1 MTDKAPLAVIT
12 GASGGIGRALA
23 KYHAAKGGDLILAAR
38 RAAELDAL
46 KADIEAKHS
55 VSVTP
60 VACDLGTPEGLATLI
75 AACEGRDIG
84 ILINNAGFGGRG
96 AFIERHL
103 ADDLA
108 MVDLNVNAV
117 MILCHS
123 IAPGMVVRGE
133 GRILNVGSTAGMMP
147 GPMQATYF
155 ATKAFVNSF
164 SQALDEELRAQGV
177 TVTVLAP
184 GYVETDFAARA
195 DLENTPLTKSGQSPE
210 AVARVGYDAMMD
222 GRLHVVN
229 EGMLSVLTNWVIPLL
244 PRRQVLKM
252 VRKMQTK

>member
-23 KYHAAKGGDLILAAR
+23 EYHAAKGGDLILAAR
-38 RAAELDAL
+38 RAVELDAL

-75 AACEGRDIG
+75 A
-84 ILINNAGFGGRG
+84 GGRG

-117 MILCHS
+117 MILCHA
-123 IAPGMVVRGE
+123 IAPGMVARGG

-177 TVTVLAP
+177 TVLAP

-195 DLENTPLTKSGQSPE
+195 DLENTPLTRSGQSPE

>member
-23 KYHAAKGGDLILAAR
+23 EYHAAKGGDLILAAR
-38 RAAELDAL
+38 RAVELDAL

-75 AACEGRDIG
+75 
-84 ILINNAGFGGRG
+84 GGRG

-117 MILCHS
+117 MILCHA
-123 IAPGMVVRGE
+123 IAPGMVARGG

-177 TVTVLAP
+177 TVLAP

-195 DLENTPLTKSGQSPE
+195 DLENTPLTRSGQSPE